1 MKKIAL
7 IMVALL
13 LAVSLIACN
22 NTEADDNGSGSV
34 ADTKKDVKTLEVSG
48 TKGESEDIVT
58 VGSITYDDEKGKNVV
73 ITEYT
78 ANIATEHTVKLVSK
92 VVHDNTEYTVTKI
105 GDEAFR
111 FRASITKIEL
121 PSTITHIGYQAF
133 AGCEGLTEIEIPA
146 SVKYIGNGAF
156 AACTN
161 LKTVTFAEGSQL
173 VGIDAQAFAN
183 CTSLENITI
192 PEGVETIGVGAFYNC
207 ASITSLKTPSTL
219 KSIDKGAFMGCTGLN
234 QPGALDVS
242 ASVNI
247 ETKVETVGGEKVEI
261 VCLGEQIFGNIN
273 RDYIIVPEDKESEIY
288 KYLFPQATEEK

>member
-7 IMVALL
+7 IMAALL

-22 NTEADDNGSGSV
+22 NTEADDNGSGNV

-111 FRASITKIEL
+111 FRASITEIEL

-133 AGCEGLTEIEIPA
+133 AGCEGLTTIVIPA

-156 AACTN
+156 AKCTN
-161 LKTVTFAEGSQL
+161 LETVIFEEGSQL
-173 VGIDAQAFAN
+173 VDIDAQAFAD
-183 CTSLENITI
+183 CTSLKNITI

-207 ASITSLKTPSTL
+207 AGITSLKTPSTL
-219 KSIDKGAFMGCTGLN
+219 KSIDNGAFMGCTGLN

-247 ETKVETVGGEKVEI
+247 ETKVETVEGKKVEI
-261 VCLGEQIFGNIN
+261 VCLGEQIFGDIN